1 MNDNARSDGSILYIV
16 TTNVTSRPIIVAPT
30 ESELKTLHADLCVLD
45 ATENGGLEI
54 LDTQRCVISA
64 SGKVIY
70 TRVWLTFDQHGL
82 EIHDVYR
89 NLLDSY
95 YVPARTEKRFV
106 YRYTEMWQK
115 TGEIAA
121 ESLEDAEA
129 KLETMRKTGAL
140 IATDG
145 DLVDSYYEA
154 WQSLRKEN

>member
-1 MNDNARSDGSILYIV
+1 MNGSILYIV
-16 TTNVTSRPIIVAPT
+16 TTNVTERPIISGTT
-30 ESELKTLHADLCVLD
+30 ESELKSLYEALTALSA
-45 ATENGGLEI
+45 EQNGGLKI

-70 TRVWLTFDQHGL
+70 TRVWLCFDKHGL
-82 EIHDVYR
+82 EIHDIYR

-145 DLVDSYYEA
+145 GLVDSYYEA
-154 WQSLRKEN
+154 WES